1 MSTDV
6 TDKTFTMTM
15 AQMKAMFDAGVRCG
29 EDAWPTST
37 PYADFVEAVYE
48 FVNEG
53 MKWGE
58 EGYTDW
64 DVVEAMVKKG

>member
-1 MSTDV
+1 M

-15 AQMKAMFDAGVRCG
+15 AQMKAMFDAGARCG
-29 EDAWPTST
+29 EESTST

-53 MKWGE
+53 IKWDE
-58 EGYTDW
+58 EGHTDW
-64 DVVEAMVKKG
+64 GVVEAMVKKG